1 MYQVASNRVVD
12 NFAAKDPKLSL
23 ARLGI
28 DVLPDALSASS
39 RVTHITVLNL
49 KHNSLQLV
57 PSELFLCLTQ
67 LQEVDVSQVRQSQ
80 CLEHLVD
87 KMRWH

>member
-1 MYQVASNRVVD
+1 MSSFGCILLLKFISFAKQVASDRVTD
-12 NFAAKDPKLSL
+12 NFAAENPKLSL

-49 KHNSLQLV
+49 KHNSLQLL
-57 PSELFLCLTQ
+57 PSELFMCLTQ
-67 LQEVDVSQVRQSQ
+67 LEEVDVSEVR
-80 CLEHLVD
+80 
-87 KMRWH
+87 